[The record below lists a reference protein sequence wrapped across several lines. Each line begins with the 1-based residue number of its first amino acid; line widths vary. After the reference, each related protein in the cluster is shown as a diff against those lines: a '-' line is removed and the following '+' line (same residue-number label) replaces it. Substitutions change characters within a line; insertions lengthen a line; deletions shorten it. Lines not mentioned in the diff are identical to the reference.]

1 MKKAVVQRKIA
12 SNILSNTDSALLAVQ
27 HLVATIV
34 SNHPIHHIEWK
45 TVLDSFNYGIALLF
59 FINKLTL
66 IFWANIKFA
75 TISRHAFLGTI
86 FVASYHFTNLN
97 FMQINFHIF
106 LLNQQ
111 HQA

>member
-45 TVLDSFNYGIALLF
+45 TVLDSFNHGIALLF

-75 TISRHAFLGTI
+75 IISLHTFFGAV
-86 FVASYHFTNLN
+86 FVTSYHFANLN
-97 FMQINFHIF
+97 FV
-106 LLNQQ
+106 
-111 HQA
+111 